1 MMSPGTDAVEQ
12 TIRTRRAFLAA
23 LRAGPTRKRDLVDAL
38 ETSRST
44 VDRAVSD
51 LAAAGLVTETAAG
64 VTITLAGRMAVE
76 IDTTYQRRIGEL
88 ADGLT
93 ALGELDGD
101 LRIDDGFLADARIE
115 AASPHVPDMIFDRF
129 YESVA
134 AAPSVRTVVP
144 TVLREHIVRFGA
156 EMRAQETAVELVV
169 DTQVLEVL
177 LDDPAMQT
185 VIDAFSD
192 SEQMTVLA
200 AELSMRFGVW
210 ETPQEAGVIVYTDTG
225 PHSVLVNSRCAAR
238 RWARAV
244 YEEAAAD
251 AVPLAE
257 CRGRRGS

>member
-1 MMSPGTDAVEQ
+1 MSPGTEAVEQ

-23 LRAGPTRKRDLVDAL
+23 LRRGPQRKRELVAAL

-44 VDRAVSD
+44 VDRAIGD
-51 LAAAGLVTETAAG
+51 LADAGLVTETAAG
-64 VTITLAGRMAVE
+64 VKITLAGRMAVE

-88 ADGLT
+88 AGALEPMGAVDG
-93 ALGELDGD
+93 E

-185 VIDAFSD
+185 VIDTLVD

-200 AELSMRFGVW
+200 AELSVRFGVW

-225 PHSVLVNSRCAAR
+225 PHSVLVNPRCAAR
-238 RWARAV
+238 RWARGV

-257 CRGRRGS
+257 CRARRGS

>member
-23 LRAGPTRKRDLVDAL
+23 LRGGPQRKRDLVDAL

-51 LAAAGLVTETAAG
+51 LAAAGLVTETHDG
-64 VTITLAGRMAVE
+64 VKITLAGRMAVE
-76 IDTTYQRRIGEL
+76 IDGTYQRRIDEL
-88 ADGLT
+88 ADGIT

-115 AASPHVPDMIFDRF
+115 AASPHVPDMVFDRF

-134 AAPSVRTVVP
+134 AAPWAKLVVP
-144 TVLREHIVRFGA
+144 TVLREHIVRFGE
-156 EMRAQETAVELVV
+156 EMRAQQTAVQVV
-169 DTQVLEVL
+169 IDTQVLDVL
-177 LDDPAMQT
+177 LDDPAMAAVLDT
-185 VIDAFSD
+185 FVE
-192 SEQMTVLA
+192 SEHMAVFA
-200 AELSMRFGVW
+200 ASLPVSFGVW
-210 ETPQEAGVIVYTDTG
+210 ETPEEAGVIVYTDTG

-251 AVPLAE
+251 AEPIAH
-257 CRGRRGS
+257 CRERRES

>member
-1 MMSPGTDAVEQ
+1 
-12 TIRTRRAFLAA
+12 
-23 LRAGPTRKRDLVDAL
+23 
-38 ETSRST
+38 
-44 VDRAVSD
+44 
-51 LAAAGLVTETAAG
+51 
-64 VTITLAGRMAVE
+64 
-76 IDTTYQRRIGEL
+76 
-88 ADGLT
+88 
-93 ALGELDGD
+93 
-101 LRIDDGFLADARIE
+101 
-115 AASPHVPDMIFDRF
+115 MIFDRF

-210 ETPQEAGVIVYTDTG
+210 ETPEEAGVIVYTDTG